1 MELNEKGEESHYLEM
16 ANNAAVRRMLCIKVK
31 GRLLMV
37 AKNGK
42 GWLLSSLQRAIIKLG
57 LR

>member
-1 MELNEKGEESHYLEM
+1 M

-42 GWLLSSLQRAIIKLG
+42 RWLLSALQRPIIKLR